1 MNKIAVVIPT
11 VDYRKEVFDVFMER
25 WQSLFDKHDV
35 EFVKVMDG
43 EHPDVHHKNETYSAG
58 WVMGEAT
65 SCLTNMNGGIRN
77 LGFAY
82 VAKYLPD
89 VEYIITLDDD
99 EYPIGDPIQDH
110 VDALNMRVPISW
122 MSTASEYMR
131 GFPYE
136 VRDEAQVVLSHGVW
150 EGVADWDAVTQLA
163 VGNRPVTFPK
173 MPIPKGVYFPC
184 CAMNIAFRRELL
196 PYIFQAPQVLEMRIG
211 RMDDILAGITAK
223 RAIDANGWAA
233 VTGYARVHHDR
244 ASDVYKNLELEA
256 NGYKL
261 YEGYWRGEEDH
272 PYFDIYKEKLATWQE
287 FISTLS

>member
-1 MNKIAVVIPT
+1 MHKIAIVVPT
-11 VDYRKEVFDVFMER
+11 VDYRKEIFDIFMEA
-25 WQSLFDKHDV
+25 WQPLFILHQV

-43 EHPDVHHKNETYSAG
+43 DEPKVEHSRGEYSVKE
-58 WVMGEAT
+58 VMGKYG
-65 SCLTNMNGGIRN
+65 SCLTNKNGGIRN

-99 EYPIGDPIQDH
+99 EAPVGDPIQDH
-110 VDALNMRVPISW
+110 VNALNMRVPISW

-131 GFPYE
+131 GFPYG
-136 VRDEAQVVLSHGVW
+136 VREEAQVVLSHGVW

-163 VGNRPVTFPK
+163 LGNRPVTFPK
-173 MPIPKGVYFPC
+173 MPIPKGVLFPC

-223 RAIDANGWAA
+223 RAIDENNWAA
-233 VTGYARVHHDR
+233 VTGYATVYHDR

-261 YEGYWRGEEDH
+261 YEGFWRGDGSH
-272 PYFDIYKEKLATWQE
+272 PYFKIYKEKLDTWQKYLKT
-287 FISTLS
+287 I